1 MPDLGDATTDETLDC
16 EVQCDSCDE
25 FFPQD
30 EIHTVEGENL
40 CDTCFAEDYFVC
52 DSCSLTCTIDER
64 VEIGRDC
71 FCQDCFDDNFT
82 HCTCCGE
89 PVANDDIHGVAGE
102 ALCDSCYEERYTTC
116 DACGDD
122 VLRDYVYSYDC
133 SDYCEDCYHDS
144 FMRCPDCGDDYPN
157 DDMCYADGR
166 DEYLCRDCY
175 HSCDNG
181 SINDYSF
188 KPNPVFYHLIRKEH
202 FTLRRNPHALYFGV
216 ETEIE
221 LPNNTHADEVAATIA
236 DEFFYCKHDSSL
248 NYGFEIVT
256 MPFTWEYM
264 TKNRQRF
271 LDMFKLRDGGARSY
285 NTTTCGMHVHMSR
298 SAFSH
303 LQLLKFIVM
312 FYDYP
317 DFTFRVSRRTR
328 RHFDCYANCRK
339 PEQVVDIARQNCATW
354 GGGRGA
360 LNFSNSQTIE
370 ARIFRG
376 TLNPYGWFAN
386 MEYLKSLFDFCTGH
400 GLRDINPVNYLSWME
415 DHQQEFPNF
424 YKVHMPRLKCESA
437 EEGAA

>member
-1 MPDLGDATTDETLDC
+1 MPDWGNATTEETLNC

-30 EIHTVEGENL
+30 EIRNANGENL
-40 CDTCFAEDYFVC
+40 CDSCFSEDYFVC
-52 DSCSLTCTIDER
+52 SRCGLATGLDEQ
-64 VEIGRDC
+64 ESHGGES
-71 FCQDCFDDNFT
+71 FCEECFDDNFT
-82 HCTCCGE
+82 HCTACGDV
-89 PVANDDIHGVAGE
+89 VANDDVISVAGE
-102 ALCDSCYEERYTTC
+102 ALCDGCFDERYTTC
-116 DACGDD
+116 DACGTS
-122 VLRDYVYSYDC
+122 VLRDYVCSYDC
-133 SDYCEDCYHDS
+133 DVFCEDCWHDS
-144 FMRCPDCGDDYPN
+144 FMNCPDCGDDYPN
-157 DDMCYADGR
+157 DDMRWSGVR
-166 DEYLCRDCY
+166 DEYLC
-175 HSCDNG
+175 SCCFGSSDHNG
-181 SINDYSF
+181 IHDYTF
-188 KPNPVFYHLIRKEH
+188 KPNPIFYHAHGKENFSIR
-202 FTLRRNPHALYFGV
+202 RMPQALYFGV

-221 LPNNTHADEVAATIA
+221 LPYTGDAGSAAESIA

-248 NYGFEIVT
+248 SHGFEIVT

-271 LDMFKLRDGGARSY
+271 LNMFGLRNEGARSY
-285 NTTTCGMHVHMSR
+285 NTSTCGMHVHMSR

-328 RHFDCYANCRK
+328 SHFDCYARCEK
-339 PEQVVDIARQNCATW
+339 PDNVVEIARHNRATW
-354 GGGRGA
+354 SGGRGA
-360 LNFSNSQTIE
+360 LNFSNSHTIE
-370 ARIFRG
+370 CRIFRG

-424 YKVHMPRLKCESA
+424 YKVHMPRLKSESA